1 MPDSTRGWGHT
12 PTYSIAAIVFHA
24 CGPNRPLYQC
34 ETPHTP
40 RSLMVVPCQKAYPR
54 PPSSARKT
62 QTHTHG
68 IKTVAS
74 TCQDSPPLAQGR
86 VGGKTKSGSAH
97 LAPSRAPRTQHAATA
112 RLAGWLTPQCKLTQ
126 RQLSLNAETS
136 LLLLLRLFIYF
147 T

>member
-34 ETPHTP
+34 ETPTRPSPSWSSPVRKHTLA
-40 RSLMVVPCQKAYPR
+40 RLR
-54 PPSSARKT
+54 PPGKLKHA
-62 QTHTHG
+62 HG
-68 IKTVAS
+68 IKTVA
-74 TCQDSPPLAQGR
+74 TTRQHNPTLAQGR